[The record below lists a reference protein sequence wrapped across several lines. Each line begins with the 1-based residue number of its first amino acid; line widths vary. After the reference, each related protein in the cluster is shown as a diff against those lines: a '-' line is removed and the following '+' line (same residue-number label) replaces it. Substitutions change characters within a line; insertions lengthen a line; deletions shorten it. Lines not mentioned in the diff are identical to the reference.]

1 MKFETLAIHAGRE
14 PDPATGAV
22 RSPLHLSTTF
32 VREADGSYPHGYDY
46 TRTGNP
52 NRTSL
57 ERALAAL
64 ECGSDAVAFGSGSAA
79 TLAAFSLAAPGGR
92 IVCAADCYY
101 GTGRQLREIVPRWG
115 VDVQFVD
122 ATDLTEVSQALAVPT
137 SLLWFETLSNPRIR
151 VADVAALV
159 ELAHERGTLVGVD
172 NTFASPVLLQPL
184 TLGADIVMH
193 STTKYLGGH
202 SDLLGGVLVTRVA
215 GAEYAALRAYQGT
228 AGSVPSPF
236 DCWLLLR
243 SLATLPL
250 RVRAQS
256 GNALAIARFLQA
268 DPRVEQ
274 VHYAGL
280 PDHPGHEIARRQMNG
295 GFGGVLSLEVP
306 GGREPA
312 MNVAASTR
320 LFTRATSLGGTESLI
335 EHRQSIEGPHT
346 RTPPGLLRLSIGLE
360 HVDDLIADLDQALG
374 R

>member
-1 MKFETLAIHAGRE
+1 MKIETLAIHAGRE

-32 VREADGSYPHGYDY
+32 LREADGSYPHGYDY

-52 NRTSL
+52 NRKSL
-57 ERALAAL
+57 EQALAAL
-64 ECGSDAVAFGSGSAA
+64 ERGSDALAFGSGSAA
-79 TLAAFSLAAPGGR
+79 TLAAFALTAPGGR
-92 IVCAADCYY
+92 IVCASDCYY
-101 GTGRQLREIVPRWG
+101 GTARQLREIVPRWG
-115 VDVQFVD
+115 VDVEFVD
-122 ATDLTEVSQALAVPT
+122 ATDLTAVSQALAVTT
-137 SLLWFETLSNPRIR
+137 SLLWFETLSNPLIR

-159 ELAHERGTLVGVD
+159 DLAHAQGALVGVD

-184 TLGADIVMH
+184 ALGADLVMH

-202 SDLLGGVLVTRVA
+202 SDLLGGVLVTREH
-215 GAEYAALRAYQGT
+215 GREYAALRAYQGT
-228 AGSVPSPF
+228 AGNVPSPF

-256 GNALAIARFLQA
+256 ANALAIARFLHA
-268 DPRVEQ
+268 DRRVER

-280 PDHPGHEIARRQMNG
+280 PDHPGHEVALRQMSG
-295 GFGGVLSLEVP
+295 GFGGVLSMEVP

-312 MNVAASTR
+312 MGVAARTR

-374 R
+374 

>member
-1 MKFETLAIHAGRE
+1 MKFETVAIHAGRE
-14 PDPATGAV
+14 SDPATGAV

-52 NRTSL
+52 NRRAL
-57 ERALAAL
+57 ETALAAL
-64 ECGSDAVAFGSGSAA
+64 EGGGEAMAFGSGSAA

-101 GTGRQLREIVPRWG
+101 GTARQLREIVSRWG
-115 VDVQFVD
+115 VDVEFVD
-122 ATDLTEVSQALAVPT
+122 VTDLAAVSKALAPRA
-137 SLLWFETLSNPRIR
+137 SLLWFETLSNPLIR

-159 ELAHERGTLVGVD
+159 GLAHAQGALVGVD

-184 TLGADIVMH
+184 ALGADLVMH

-202 SDLLGGVLVTRVA
+202 SDLLGGVLVAREA
-215 GAEYAALRAYQGT
+215 GPPYKALRAYQGI
-228 AGSVPSPF
+228 AGNVPAPF

-256 GNALAIARFLQA
+256 ATALAVARFLQA
-268 DPRVEQ
+268 DRRVER

-280 PDHPGHEIARRQMNG
+280 PDHPGHDVALRQMRG
-295 GFGGVLSLEVP
+295 GFGGVLSMEVP
-306 GGREPA
+306 GGRERA
-312 MNVAASTR
+312 MAVAARAR
-320 LFTRATSLGGTESLI
+320 LFTRATSLGGIESLI
-335 EHRQSIEGPHT
+335 EHRQSIEGPQT

-374 R
+374 G

>member
-1 MKFETLAIHAGRE
+1 MKFDTLAIHAGRE

-57 ERALAAL
+57 ERTLAAL

-115 VDVQFVD
+115 VDVEFVD
-122 ATDLTEVSQALAVPT
+122 ATNLVEVSQALAIPT

-193 STTKYLGGH
+193 STTKYLGGY

-228 AGSVPSPF
+228 AGNVPSPF

-256 GNALAIARFLQA
+256 ASALAIAHFLQA

-295 GFGGVLSLEVP
+295 GFGGVLSLEMP

-312 MNVAASTR
+312 MNVAARTR

-346 RTPPGLLRLSIGLE
+346 LTPPGLLRLSIGLE